1 MAEDTW
7 EAEVLWPL
15 EYERAKEAAVA
26 EATAR
31 VRAYWESKLEQMSK
45 TNRWLSLMK
54 DRREAE
60 RDSLAAELRLARQY
74 EADLRAELRETQEQ
88 AAFEDLSLG
97 LELEDVQ
104 DVDVEDLGRREAVV
118 LARSLQDE
126 NRQLR
131 RYARALLVAQA
142 EDAGDDHG
150 N

>member
-1 MAEDTW
+1 MAENTW

-31 VRAYWESKLEQMSK
+31 VRGYWESKLEQMSK
-45 TNRWLSLMK
+45 QTRRLSLMK

-74 EADLRAELRETQEQ
+74 EADLRAELREATSTELPP
-88 AAFEDLSLG
+88 DLG
-97 LELEDVQ
+97 LEDVEDVN
-104 DVDVEDLGRREAVV
+104 VEDLGRWEAVV
-118 LARSLQDE
+118 LARRLQDE

-131 RYARALLVAQA
+131 RYARSLLEAQD
-142 EDAGDDHG
+142 EDTGDDHA
-150 N
+150 